1 MVFVGC
7 VRIWRAGGR
16 LCGRGADPG
25 AAADDQ
31 RVVRGGARVSDAFR
45 QLGRLTI

>member
-1 MVFVGC
+1 MVFVGY

-31 RVVRGGARVSDAFR
+31 RGARVSGAFR